1 MHYKYLIVN
10 PYVMDLPSTESPT
23 LLIMLFYDSSFNS
36 DGSNYHRIYSY
47 DKMQFYNVQIDF
59 W

>member
-1 MHYKYLIVN
+1 
-10 PYVMDLPSTESPT
+10 MDLPSTESPT

-47 DKMQFYNVQIDF
+47 DDKMQFYNVQIDF